1 MNGSHPPPDSSPDTP
16 PRWVYTYLVVPPQPR
31 KALVGIR
38 ALLKRE
44 RAAARRRQRAWTAQL
59 VVEPLV
65 TGILVVS
72 DSPSRQRPINQRV
85 ERALR
90 ELPAGFAVSAPMR
103 LDPVAP
109 AGPAGPASPA
119 EPADPSVAP
128 RVPDPLPPQD

>member
-1 MNGSHPPPDSSPDTP
+1 MNGSRPPPASSPDVP

-31 KALVGIR
+31 EALAGIR

-44 RAAARRRQRAWTAQL
+44 RAAARRRQRTWTAQL

-72 DSPSRQRPINQRV
+72 DSPSRQQPINRRM

-103 LDPVAP
+103 LDPVPP
-109 AGPAGPASPA
+109 ADPDAV
-119 EPADPSVAP
+119 ADPSVAP